1 MVLQIEFFFFLF
13 HSSLICQKLCSLN
26 GCVMNDRIMR
36 GKGQVVDGDNGIV
49 YTHKDL
55 PVLQRTEAVENGI

>member
-1 MVLQIEFFFFLF
+1 MVV
-13 HSSLICQKLCSLN
+13 
-26 GCVMNDRIMR
+26 VMNDRIMR